1 MLSEMHDKLSQAVK
15 LYDQILTQQVS
26 HSPWRTTS
34 HNVQSHPYTPNAAP
48 NGYTPAQWSPQVS
61 PTSQIQYRP
70 FGEPQAAG
78 RVMSPPIQPV
88 SINQPQYVPY
98 PPLQA
103 PYQAEQ
109 SQFST
114 NVPVTIA
121 PPTIHSLSYTQ
132 PSTSYQST
140 PVAKPAS
147 LPQSPPPI
155 VQYQQPQSRPQI
167 PSPQQRQQQQRQ
179 QQQQQQQQS
188 IGSNL
193 VRHNT
198 VAYNLPS
205 APSVPTPSLSHQL
218 GRSNTVVGASVPQRP
233 LHYQTQA
240 HSQLSSAAVLPQFPS
255 VPTSAP
261 EPTYSMHAQS
271 MSTGF
276 EQKEERKEAL
286 LIDL

>member
-1 MLSEMHDKLSQAVK
+1 M
-15 LYDQILTQQVS
+15 
-26 HSPWRTTS
+26 
-34 HNVQSHPYTPNAAP
+34 
-48 NGYTPAQWSPQVS
+48 
-61 PTSQIQYRP
+61 
-70 FGEPQAAG
+70 
-78 RVMSPPIQPV
+78 QPV

-98 PPLQA
+98 PPLQV

-114 NVPVTIA
+114 NVPVSIA
-121 PPTIHSLSYTQ
+121 PPTIHSRSYTQ

-140 PVAKPAS
+140 PVAKPAP
-147 LPQSPPPI
+147 LPQSPPPV

-167 PSPQQRQQQQRQ
+167 PSSQQR

-205 APSVPTPSLSHQL
+205 APPVPTPSSSHHL
-218 GRSNTVVGASVPQRP
+218 GRSNTVIGVSVPQRP
-233 LHYQTQA
+233 LRYQSQA
-240 HSQLSSAAVLPQFPS
+240 QQPSSAAVLPQFPS

-261 EPTYSMHAQS
+261 EPTYSMHAPS
-271 MSTGF
+271 MPAGF